1 MITLP
6 TSVTRILFV
15 VPSFALIFSCMS
27 SEDVPVT
34 PSGPPRA
41 LVYGVVSMS
50 PVSPV
55 SPDRVDLTDHVFSP
69 GVSVTL
75 RFAQPESA
83 PMHFLAADN
92 LGLARLF
99 ISKAFVDLY
108 SRDKLSA
115 AIAALCPYHEVFVQ
129 AVQTYN
135 RDIPGMPELLQAINE
150 ASEDT
155 LADRV
160 AFFARGAVTLYA
172 FAIAQG
178 GTASGYNLEYVR
190 AHIGVREGIEQI
202 TEMIHAHMPYVII
215 KVLSE
220 FTQKLKM
227 LYARVRHD
235 ELCSQFWVAV
245 AALDT
250 ARMRTEAD
258 SAWMYPAQ
266 DAVFQLILAYQKYR
280 ISQYQELYEEQV
292 SALGDQKEAALACEK
307 YLLDNGLL

>member
-1 MITLP
+1 M
-6 TSVTRILFV
+6 
-15 VPSFALIFSCMS
+15 
-27 SEDVPVT
+27 
-34 PSGPPRA
+34 
-41 LVYGVVSMS
+41 
-50 PVSPV
+50 SPV
-55 SPDRVDLTDHVFSP
+55 SPDRVDLTDHVFSS

-99 ISKAFVDLY
+99 ISKAFVDRY
-108 SRDKLSA
+108 SRA
-115 AIAALCPYHEVFVQ
+115 AFSEALAALRPGHKKFVK
-129 AVQTYN
+129 AVLEY
-135 RDIPGMPELLQAINE
+135 DPGIPGMTQLREAFNE
-150 ASEDT
+150 REGCT

-160 AFFARGAVTLYA
+160 ALFAQGAVTLYA

-178 GTASGYNLEYVR
+178 GTESGYNLSYVCE
-190 AHIGVREGIEQI
+190 HIRVEAGTQQI
-202 TEMIHAHMPYVII
+202 TEVIRQHMPYVII

-220 FTQKLKM
+220 FTQRLKR
-227 LYARVRHD
+227 LYSHESDD
-235 ELCSQFWVAV
+235 ELCRQFWLAV

-258 SAWMYPAQ
+258 SAWMHPAQ

-307 YLLDNGLL
+307 SLLDNGLL

>member
-50 PVSPV
+50 PVSP
-55 SPDRVDLTDHVFSP
+55 DRVDLTDHVFSS

-99 ISKAFVDLY
+99 ISKAFVDRY
-108 SRDKLSA
+108 SRA
-115 AIAALCPYHEVFVQ
+115 AFSEALAALRPGHEAFVQ
-129 AVQTYN
+129 AVQAYEAC
-135 RDIPGMPELLQAINE
+135 IPGMTQLREAINE
-150 ASEDT
+150 ASEYT

-160 AFFARGAVTLYA
+160 AFFARGAVLLYA

-178 GTASGYNLEYVR
+178 GTASGYNLGYVR
-190 AHIGVREGIEQI
+190 DHIGVRAGTQQI
-202 TEMIHAHMPYVII
+202 TEVIRVHMPYVII

-245 AALDT
+245 SDLDDALITIQDT
-250 ARMRTEAD
+250 E
-258 SAWMYPAQ
+258 SLNCEQ
-266 DAVFQLILAYQKYR
+266 NAVFQLILAYQKYR

-307 YLLDNGLL
+307 YLLDNGFL